1 MATQESDEPEMNTVA
16 MLGRA
21 YSLLGFKIVDGVVG
35 AGYPQ
40 KPSHSAV
47 FAQIKPEGSR
57 LTDLA
62 RGANITP
69 QAMGELVDELED
81 LGYVERRPDPTD
93 RRAKLIVLTERGR
106 ACVAAG
112 MATVDGIED
121 RIKATLGERG
131 HRQLRTMLHKLLD
144 AG

>member
-1 MATQESDEPEMNTVA
+1 MQEPGGKPMNTIA

-47 FAQIKPEGSR
+47 FAQIKPDGSR

-62 RGANITP
+62 RGANMTP

-81 LGYVERRPDPTD
+81 LDYVARRPDPSD
-93 RRAKLIVLTERGR
+93 RRAKLIVLTAKGR
-106 ACVAAG
+106 RCIAAG
-112 MATVDGIED
+112 NATIEGLEN
-121 RIKATLGERG
+121 RITETLGERG
-131 HRQLRTMLHKLLD
+131 HRQLRRLLQRLLD
-144 AG
+144 AS